1 MLEMHFVD
9 KNANVDSKLHSYLF
23 LLENDKKLV
32 HRQKICLCTNIINF
46 KLILILC
53 L

>member
-23 LLENDKKLV
+23 LLENYNLV
-32 HRQKICLCTNIINF
+32 PGNN
-46 KLILILC
+46 
-53 L
+53 